1 MKAIPRLNASR
12 KLRVQWNNNFFPTT
26 LFFFMKQQHC
36 FFNNS
41 VLLHETRASH
51 NEADAQNNQQPTQ
64 KKAKTISSMKKDM
77 GLILIHILRVVSAVP
92 VTALVMKS
100 KTALAINSSPIVGF
114 TAALMFKQMMMMHC
128 ADALHNCLLNLTGSK
143 WQADLNKSILH
154 VLFLSFTQKSQWAST
169 NVLSSFLSRFVN
181 KMSTILQVV
190 AMVAK
195 ENQQVQTFHLVSMQR
210 FDFSVGFGWDENF

>member
-1 MKAIPRLNASR
+1 
-12 KLRVQWNNNFFPTT
+12 
-26 LFFFMKQQHC
+26 
-36 FFNNS
+36 
-41 VLLHETRASH
+41 
-51 NEADAQNNQQPTQ
+51 
-64 KKAKTISSMKKDM
+64 M

-154 VLFLSFTQKSQWAST
+154 VLFLSFTQKSQ
-169 NVLSSFLSRFVN
+169 
-181 KMSTILQVV
+181 
-190 AMVAK
+190 
-195 ENQQVQTFHLVSMQR
+195 
-210 FDFSVGFGWDENF
+210 